1 MDYSVENKKPLPI
14 HWPVASSNLR
24 EEGTDFRPKNRF
36 FFIVL
41 NYCIALSLPKNQLL
55 MS

>member
-1 MDYSVENKKPLPI
+1 MKAQLKASIILTKSV
-14 HWPVASSNLR
+14 LR
-24 EEGTDFRPKNRF
+24 EEGTDFRPKSRF

-41 NYCIALSLPKNQLL
+41 NNFIALSLPTNQLL